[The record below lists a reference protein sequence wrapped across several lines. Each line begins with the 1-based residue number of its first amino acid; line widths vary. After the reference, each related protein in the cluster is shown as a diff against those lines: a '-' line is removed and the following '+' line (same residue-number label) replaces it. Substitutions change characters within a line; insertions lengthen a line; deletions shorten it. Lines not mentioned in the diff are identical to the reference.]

1 MSLMINNSLLL
12 VEDNQALNEVLTE
25 FLSDSGFSVT
35 SHLCGEEINTIMGF
49 ELAILDLNLPGEDGL
64 SVAARIKAASPRTG
78 IILLTI
84 RSELD
89 EKLKGYE
96 VGADVF
102 LAKPVDPVELL
113 AVIKSVGRRV
123 AASAPAKLQ
132 LKGNQTGTTLSERE
146 IGILKLIAAGLS
158 YAEVA
163 DQFGVSLSTV
173 QSHIRSS
180 YSKLGAHSKME
191 AIKLAKEN
199 RLL

>member
-1 MSLMINNSLLL
+1 MINNSLLL